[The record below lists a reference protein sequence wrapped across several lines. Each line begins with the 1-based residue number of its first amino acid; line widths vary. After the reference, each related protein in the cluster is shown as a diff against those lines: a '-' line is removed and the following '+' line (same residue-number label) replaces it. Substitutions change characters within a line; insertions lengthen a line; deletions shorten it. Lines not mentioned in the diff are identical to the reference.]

1 MANERTRTT
10 FISCRLAIEEV
21 IINGRP
27 GASLDELADLAVI
40 YGTRAE
46 TTKEEALSMLQKS
59 LLEICREG

>member
-1 MANERTRTT
+1 MANERNRTT
-10 FISCRLAIEEV
+10 FVSCRLAIKEV
-21 IINGRP
+21 ISNDRP
-27 GASLDELADLAVI
+27 DISLDELADLAVI